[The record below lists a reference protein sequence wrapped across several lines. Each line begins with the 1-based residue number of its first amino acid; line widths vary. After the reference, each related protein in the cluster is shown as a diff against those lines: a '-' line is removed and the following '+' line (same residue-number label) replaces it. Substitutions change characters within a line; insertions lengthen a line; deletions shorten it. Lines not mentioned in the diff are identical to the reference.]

1 LLVDLGYNLAGL
13 LIVHL
18 LRHLLEPLIKLGQ
31 LRLLIHLRLVLIVY
45 CILEHSILLRKI
57 TWRHLLLRHIIIN
70 LCWLLLLISPSVKGV
85 LELLV
90 LHHMSLVWKVLL
102 GRGLCGWGRG
112 SVEGLATESKL
123 LTSSDNLLIYFPFVV
138 HENLN
143 IGCLLRGLC
152 LDLLIIVSVDSSG
165 DLLVDHILNYFRID
179 LASKDSRQD
188 LLCLRKILLYLG
200 INRWNWNLP
209 K

>member
-1 LLVDLGYNLAGL
+1 
-13 LIVHL
+13 
-18 LRHLLEPLIKLGQ
+18 
-31 LRLLIHLRLVLIVY
+31 
-45 CILEHSILLRKI
+45 
-57 TWRHLLLRHIIIN
+57 LLRHIIIN
-70 LCWLLLLISPSVKGV
+70 LCLLLLRVSPSVIGV

-102 GRGLCGWGRG
+102 GRGLCSLGGRG

-152 LDLLIIVSVDSSG
+152 LDLLIIVSVYSSG
-165 DLLVDHILNYFRID
+165 DLLVDDILNYFRID

-188 LLCLRKILLYLG
+188 LLCLRKILLYLR
-200 INRWNWNLP
+200 IDRWNWNLP